1 MMPLNFDIVP
11 SPDEIEA
18 CQWMKLSDL
27 ESSVQTSAI
36 TQRMITL
43 IRVGQKHG
51 FDYVT
56 LKSGI
61 FHSVYKGLQFKI
73 YNRWLPSDE
82 SEEEKCYLHSVAGP
96 EQLYNKEKE

>member
-1 MMPLNFDIVP
+1 MP

-18 CQWMKLSDL
+18 CQWMKLSEL

-36 TQRMITL
+36 TQRIISL

-56 LKSGI
+56 LKSDI
-61 FHSVYKGLQFKI
+61 FHSVYKGLKFKI

-82 SEEEKCYLHSVAGP
+82 GGEEKEYIHSVAGP
-96 EQLYNKEKE
+96 EQLYHKENK